1 MDERIERIHMAAD
14 YVKEQIGDRK
24 PVVGIV
30 LGSGLG
36 KLANA
41 VKDPIVIPYKN
52 IPGFPVS
59 TAIGHKG
66 NFMVGEVGG

>member
-1 MDERIERIHMAAD
+1 MDNRIEKIHLAAQ
-14 YVKEQIGDRK
+14 YVKEQIGDLN

-41 VKDPIVIPYKN
+41 VKDPVVIPYKN

-59 TAIGHKG
+59 TATKAISW
-66 NFMVGEVGG
+66 